1 MNGRTERLFFL
12 PDGFMQVLD
21 IGFECREKRG
31 LFAQGEIFDC
41 LQWLHGGY
49 DMKFLRFGLSGLAH

>member
-1 MNGRTERLFFL
+1 
-12 PDGFMQVLD
+12 MQVLD

-31 LFAQGEIFDC
+31 LSAQGEIFDC